1 MADLVQLQF
10 HALCPRC
17 GHGGI
22 FDDTPNFCIKCGKEL
37 IENKDFK
44 KVPSSTG
51 VQTSNSGSSDFSTQT
66 SATPAIA
73 QSLTTSA
80 IPVSSHQSLV
90 TSTATS
96 SHGTVSSSQSHIP
109 VSDQTPITRNQAL
122 VTGNQNPVT
131 GDQNLGTGSQALVSD
146 NQKSHALVSMCTFLH
161 VMQKSVIIDSS
172 LKPICYYR

>member
-22 FDDTPNFCIKCGKEL
+22 FDDIPNFCIKCGKEL

-51 VQTSNSGSSDFSTQT
+51 VQTSNSGSPDFSTQT

-80 IPVSSHQSLV
+80 HIPVSSHQSLV

-109 VSDQTPITRNQAL
+109 VSHQTPITGNQALVTGNQAL

-131 GDQNLGTGSQALVSD
+131 GDQNLGIGSQALVSG
-146 NQKSHALVSMCTFLH
+146 NQKSHALVSMYIFLH
-161 VMQKSVIIDSS
+161 VMQIK
-172 LKPICYYR
+172 CNYR